1 VIHPYLTSQLA
12 SERSAE
18 LRARG
23 DRARRQAI
31 ASQGRARRHVI
42 ASGPRNSVRYRAG
55 WTLVE
60 IGLRLAG
67 TSGGA

>member
-1 VIHPYLTSQLA
+1 MHPDLTNQMA
-12 SERSAE
+12 RQHAADMRAVAE
-18 LRARG
+18 RARLV
-23 DRARRQAI
+23 RR
-31 ASQGRARRHVI
+31 
-42 ASGPRNSVRYRAG
+42 PRVVRTSVRHRAG

>member
-1 VIHPYLTSQLA
+1 MLHPYLTSQMA
-12 SERSAE
+12 SQRSAE
-18 LRARG
+18 LRAKG
-23 DRARRQAI
+23 DRARQVI
-31 ASQGRARRHVI
+31 AAGGQARRHVI
-42 ASGPRNSVRYRAG
+42 TAGPRNSVRHRAG

>member
-1 VIHPYLTSQLA
+1 MHPDLTNQMA
-12 SERSAE
+12 RQHAADMRAATE
-18 LRARG
+18 RARLV
-23 DRARRQAI
+23 RR
-31 ASQGRARRHVI
+31 
-42 ASGPRNSVRYRAG
+42 PRVVRTSVRHRAG